1 MGIPKAR
8 SRATDGSRPRGL
20 EIRERT
26 YCKLEGGRRRP
37 DSING
42 CAEILERYCSKV
54 MDCLNGEEQN
64 LEINMIFNQ
73 KTMELLNDTC
83 D

>member
-1 MGIPKAR
+1 MGVLTCR
-8 SRATDGSRPRGL
+8 
-20 EIRERT
+20 
-26 YCKLEGGRRRP
+26 
-37 DSING
+37 
-42 CAEILERYCSKV
+42 ILERYCRKV

-73 KTMELLNDTC
+73 KMMELLNDTC

>member
-1 MGIPKAR
+1 MGVLTCR
-8 SRATDGSRPRGL
+8 
-20 EIRERT
+20 
-26 YCKLEGGRRRP
+26 
-37 DSING
+37 
-42 CAEILERYCSKV
+42 ILERYCSKV
-54 MDCLNGEEQN
+54 KDCLNGEEQN